1 MTFYFNLDVLKNNKT
16 KIMKAI
22 KLYFFLALIII
33 FVASCSSNDD
43 SNNANNLAG
52 FTTSDNCPE
61 LPVGPTSAYW
71 EYAKG
76 TPIPLNQVPVLQNP
90 QAAFSYSHSNKAF
103 PPLTLTPPQ
112 GFQAIDYVNPNTNP
126 FGVNIIRNGGAVVWR
141 YVPISTYP
149 ANFSDSNI
157 LDTEVNNVTNAFG
170 FNGNYN
176 ILCEATPIVLNEFGI
191 ARVFRA
197 RTIEFNNTTALIWIA
212 ATYVDGLLTVSVASS
227 VSAGPSSEY
236 ANLVTDIFLPLNF
249 QLYPSGS
256 SPLSDRDEDG
266 TPDIFDR
273 EPDNPDVQ

>member
-1 MTFYFNLDVLKNNKT
+1 MYYYKI
-16 KIMKAI
+16 KIMKTY
-22 KLYFFLALIII
+22 KLLSSLAIII
-33 FVASCSSNDD
+33 LLVSSCSSNDD
-43 SNNANNLAG
+43 NNNANNLVN
-52 FTTSDNCPE
+52 FTTLDNCPE

-76 TPIPLNQVPVLQNP
+76 NPIPLNQLPVLQNP
-90 QAAFSYSHSNKAF
+90 QAAFSYSHSNKAL

-112 GFQAIDYVNPNTNP
+112 GYQAIDYVNPNTNP
-126 FGVNIIRNGGAVVWR
+126 FGVNIIRNDGAVVWR

-170 FNGNYN
+170 FSGNYN
-176 ILCEATPIVLNEFGI
+176 ILCEATPIVFNEFGI

-212 ATYVDGLLTVSVASS
+212 ATYVEGLFTVSVASS

-236 ANLVTDIFLPLNF
+236 ANLVTDIFLPLSF
-249 QLYPSGS
+249 QLYPSGG

-266 TPDIFDR
+266 TPDIFDP
-273 EPDNPDVQ
+273 EPDNPNVR